1 MSDNRAGSSAAVVV
15 QDKEAT
21 TEIEPP
27 VHKLQKVTED
37 HLPDPFASASV
48 TAAVNIPAPV
58 EKPKLKLSAALL
70 SKYTKK

>member
-15 QDKEAT
+15 QDKEA

-37 HLPDPFASASV
+37 HLPDPLASASV

>member
-15 QDKEAT
+15 QDKEA